1 MAQDA
6 FDAALQRRR
15 QAAVADPFDRALA
28 RRRKKEPEKPSIL
41 ETAGMVA
48 RGIPAAIGGEVALT
62 GAKLSGALGFEE
74 AAEYQRGLA
83 KRAVEAFRPK
93 EARLQPAFETSRM
106 IASVPATIA
115 KYAGAAAL
123 GVAAAPAALPAAAA
137 GALAAG
143 GLALTEA
150 VGSRPEESEAGSLG
164 QLAGAVGMQR
174 TERALTQL
182 SQTPAGRAL
191 ASAALSA
198 VPEIPSAVRTGR
210 ATRALRYTPTGA
222 RAAFET
228 DPSRM
233 LPSQATPG
241 VPVGAGAPQ
250 PAPLPAPMVGAKGQ
264 QGLSWF
270 EPTRQRLLPAGEP
283 GATPWALGAPTPRTP
298 VRRITGKDAEA
309 INQGRLLP
317 GTAEDVQE
325 FLAQQSASAI
335 PPASPEDL
343 AKFTKRST
351 AKLRQRILETMQ
363 RRGEAPLRTAGNRG
377 GTSRPSEA
385 ELEGMSE
392 AQMGELLNP
401 DGTYR
406 LTAEEM
412 ADPATLKRIAPKRVG
427 GDLSKLTDRQIDAAT
442 MLRQQQLG
450 DLEPIRQQYA
460 VFYPDPVTGVR
471 TGTLA
476 TELGDATA
484 TGSSYAKGIIR
495 KAQRED
501 QSADVGKGFLKR
513 KTGVS
518 AEERRRLGYD
528 MSEEALGALESA
540 GFTAEDMRAASKSW
554 NAVRLQYEN
563 LRKSLDALAA
573 ETTRRQGARTSFD
586 FGYAEP
592 TVPAAAREAAP
603 TPPRTPVRS
612 PGEIAADRRRLDEL
626 EFETEGRL
634 NAKGEPI
641 PPTPS
646 ELKEMASLRRKI
658 AEAEGGAL
666 PGSGQALA
674 GLAPSLASGGLGA
687 ATGEDDL
694 TPGER
699 AARALAFGAAAAGGG
714 YGLYRYQRAK
724 AGLPPRT
731 LREDLAA
738 ASRAIQDRLAALE
751 PTSVGPSS
759 PLGRVPAAERK
770 ILRQTPEGRALDIDD
785 YIRPETFSD
794 DVGEQNAVRR
804 AMERVVRETDVDLR
818 YDQPVVVGG
827 RQFDKGDLE
836 NPQTWDSV
844 RRAVA
849 KEMGLDPADIASRT
863 AKGERMNGTMLLR
876 IRTALNQA
884 IQDEAAITKALASNT
899 VPADQLESANL
910 ALTRVRQEIN
920 VLANSFSAQ
929 RTGLGRDLNTLKIT
943 ALSSADPAT
952 WMSRLQDLAQRA
964 LSDAERARVVK
975 LAGDKDIAG
984 LLSMGAEVRKATWQE
999 KFAALFKAGLLTAP
1013 STHVSNLVGN
1023 VTMQQ
1028 LEVIKDIPATLFDM
1042 AIGAAT
1048 GVRTKDLN
1056 VRSLARASAS
1066 GAWQG
1071 LQDAK
1076 QVLKGGMTDIELASK
1091 SPNRLLEG
1099 AKQVQFDSPLLNLYT
1114 QGVFRTLGASDAM
1127 FKRLSFVRSID
1138 EQARVLAKQSGLTGD
1153 AAAQEA
1159 KRLASQPSDEM
1170 VLRAITDAEVATFN
1184 DNTRLAQA
1192 ALDLRRRAGLPG
1204 DILFP
1209 FARTPANIATRIVEY
1224 SPLGFAEIRNVAK
1237 VGGLPADQRRVV
1249 EALGRASVGT
1259 GAMALGYLLA
1269 QRGQMTGFFPKDPAE
1284 RKRWATAGKLEG
1296 AIQKDGVWYQMNRIS
1311 PLGNLMQ
1318 IGAALHDV
1326 RTNPSADLLTTGV
1339 AGATAPL
1346 RTVSELPMVANIG
1359 DLIKAFGES
1368 AGTEGAGEA
1377 IADIAARQAQG
1388 FIPAAGLVRAVTRTT
1403 DPNIRETKGA
1413 TFTERTTNR
1422 FLASLPIA
1430 SETLPVK
1437 RTPLGTAIQRVEAEY
1452 GPARRIAS
1460 GLFNPFQ
1467 RQRATGATDPVA
1479 RELERVQATVPTVS
1493 LRPGETQAQYAKRQE
1508 IVGRV
1513 MRNVAAR
1520 TMASP
1525 GYRRIATA
1533 SPDRV
1538 RAILQQAGDEF
1549 ALAESN
1555 LSDDEIRTR
1564 LQSYVMD
1571 RAMSQAKTRLSRAMP
1586 KPAGPPRRF
1595 LQTFTR

>member
-1 MAQDA
+1 
-6 FDAALQRRR
+6 
-15 QAAVADPFDRALA
+15 
-28 RRRKKEPEKPSIL
+28 
-41 ETAGMVA
+41 MVA

-106 IASVPATIA
+106 IASVPTTIA

-123 GVAAAPAALPAAAA
+123 GAAAAPVALPAAAA

-164 QLAGAVGMQR
+164 QLAGAIGLQR

-198 VPEIPSAVRTGR
+198 VPEIPSAVRTNR

-233 LPSQATPG
+233 LPSQALGGAPT
-241 VPVGAGAPQ
+241 GAGAPQ
-250 PAPLPAPMVGAKGQ
+250 PAPFPAIPARPVPPPPPPRGP
-264 QGLSWF
+264 L
-270 EPTRQRLLPAGEP
+270 LLPAG
-283 GATPWALGAPTPRTP
+283 P
-298 VRRITGKDAEA
+298 VRQPASWADEQLRQAEA
-309 INQGRLLP
+309 IAEQRRAARGPVPTPEALALP
-317 GTAEDVQE
+317 RVAEQFPEEAAAAQAEAQARAARFKAIEDAKAAAEAEVAAKVAADAQAKAQAAAAAKAQTAQARADAR
-325 FLAQQSASAI
+325 AQAKAQRRAELDAAREAKVAAERGGNAR
-335 PPASPEDL
+335 PPA
-343 AKFTKRST
+343 
-351 AKLRQRILETMQ
+351 
-363 RRGEAPLRTAGNRG
+363 
-377 GTSRPSEA
+377 A
-385 ELEGMSE
+385 ELENMSA
-392 AQMGELLNP
+392 AQMEELLNP

-412 ADPATLKRIAPKRVG
+412 ADQAALKRIAPKRVG

-476 TELGDATA
+476 IELGDATF
-484 TGSSYAKGIIR
+484 TGVSYAKGIIR

-501 QSADVGKGFLKR
+501 PAADVGRGFLTR
-513 KTGVS
+513 KTGIS
-518 AEERRRLGYD
+518 AGERRRLGYD

-573 ETTRRQGARTSFD
+573 ETARRQGARTSFD
-586 FGYAEP
+586 FGDAEP
-592 TVPAAAREAAP
+592 VAPVAAREAAP
-603 TPPRTPVRS
+603 TAPTPPPAPARPINSMAT
-612 PGEIAADRRRLDEL
+612 ERRRLEEL

-658 AEAEGGAL
+658 AAAEGGAL

-984 LLSMGAEVRKATWQE
+984 LLSMGTEVRKATWQE

-1028 LEVIKDIPATLFDM
+1028 LEAAKDIPATLFDM

-1114 QGVFRTLGASDAM
+1114 QGVFRTLGASDAI

-1138 EQARVLAKQSGLTGD
+1138 EQARVLAKQSGLKGD
-1153 AAAQEA
+1153 AAVQEA

-1237 VGGLPADQRRVV
+1237 VGGLPAEQRRVV

-1413 TFTERTTNR
+1413 TFTERTKNR

-1460 GLFNPFQ
+1460 GLLNPFQ

-1479 RELERVQATVPTVS
+1479 RELERVQATVPTVN
-1493 LRPGETQAQYAKRQE
+1493 LLPGETQAQYAKRQE